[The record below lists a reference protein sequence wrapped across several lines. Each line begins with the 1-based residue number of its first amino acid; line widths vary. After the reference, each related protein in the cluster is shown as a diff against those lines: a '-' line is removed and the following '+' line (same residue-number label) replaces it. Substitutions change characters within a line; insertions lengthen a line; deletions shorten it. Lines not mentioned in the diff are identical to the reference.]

1 VVYQRHHCRTR
12 RAWADIAPQKS
23 TTIRVLRLGSFRD
36 HINRERTLVA
46 LHRVTIFRGGGDC
59 GVQWAVCIGLVAF
72 GNIIDCATNFGGTPG
87 EELDPDIMWRAISR
101 AAVWN
106 IAYVAL
112 IVRESLTAIALLT
125 AVVLWIFFAGFLDI
139 GGEWFS
145 TWRSSAW
152 NGLDPAFR
160 NSVLAMITL
169 VLIHTTSP
177 AWVKRHDSMSTGS
190 NPMVH

>member
-1 VVYQRHHCRTR
+1 VSRPH
-12 RAWADIAPQKS
+12 AKNLS
-23 TTIRVLRLGSFRD
+23 
-36 HINRERTLVA
+36 
-46 LHRVTIFRGGGDC
+46 GGGSRWFTSDITAGRVGR
-59 GVQWAVCIGLVAF
+59 GVAWWHSIGSLPFAVAAIVACNGLSIALVAF
-72 GNIIDCATNFGGTPG
+72 GNIIDYDTNFGGTPG